1 MAGVPHRYPLPAT
14 PLLLLS
20 MLSLILC
27 AGQKDGRH
35 DDDTVPLSLHEGS
48 GGSSLSSG
56 SSGSETAADG
66 AQQELVT
73 KETADLNALGVLCML
88 LDRSPGGAVFKGKLI
103 SSRPDNRIEFDQEGT
118 DAPKLLAAG
127 GQSGPFVSVL
137 VPAQTERSDLTI
149 RVHERLEQLGV
160 ADIRMDARLKRD
172 ELTYVKLT
180 YDENAKILSSD
191 KMKKLTE
198 TLRKEAQDEGLE
210 LPNCWLMK
218 ERANGSTDILVNISP
233 PGLYAECLQLK
244 AVTPMNP
251 LPSGSIEVVL
261 EQGDAKSR
269 INEVV
274 EKVRQAKK
282 AKEDEK
288 AQKAAKEAAKKVA
301 AAAEKV
307 AAAAVAAQEKEAAR
321 LAKVEAATVA
331 AQEKK
336 TMLLLAA
343 IGELEQVLSAHK
355 ECAEAAIPAA
365 VRAIKAASTKAEKV
379 HGFPAQKLQDA
390 STRITELEQQK
401 TPKKRKRSLTTVQTP
416 GGVST
421 TPCPVA
427 DEEGGGEGGGG
438 ARSLPTSS
446 VS

>member
-1 MAGVPHRYPLPAT
+1 
-14 PLLLLS
+14 

-103 SSRPDNRIEFDQEGT
+103 SSRPDNRIEFDQEGA

-149 RVHERLEQLGV
+149 RVDERLKQLGV
-160 ADIRMDARLKRD
+160 ADIRMNVRLNSD

-180 YDENAKILSSD
+180 YDENAKILSSE

-233 PGLYAECLQLK
+233 PEIYAECLQLK

-261 EQGDAKSR
+261 EQGDAKST

-274 EKVRQAKK
+274 EKVRQAKE
-282 AKEDEK
+282 A
-288 AQKAAKEAAKKVA
+288 KAANE
-301 AAAEKV
+301 AAEKV
-307 AAAAVAAQEKEAAR
+307 AAAQGKEAAR
-321 LAKVEAATVA
+321 LAKVEAAKVA
-331 AQEKK
+331 AQEK
-336 TMLLLAA
+336 A
-343 IGELEQVLSAHK
+343 IAELEQVLSAHK
-355 ECAEAAIPAA
+355 ECADAAIPAA
-365 VRAIKAASTKAEKV
+365 VKAIKAASTKAEKV